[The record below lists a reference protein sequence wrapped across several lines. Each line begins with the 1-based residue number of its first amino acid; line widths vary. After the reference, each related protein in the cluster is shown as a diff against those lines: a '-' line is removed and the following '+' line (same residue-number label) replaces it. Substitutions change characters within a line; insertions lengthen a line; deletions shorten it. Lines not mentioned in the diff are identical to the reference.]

1 MFSQENKHSSVTRRA
16 FLGGGAAAAL
26 GAAPVLSGW
35 QARGQSRAHGPATH
49 VFPLDRNWLFGPF
62 SEQSLAE
69 NFDDTALSQVL
80 LPHCVAKLSWHKWDT
95 AQWQNVWTY
104 RRHFSLQD
112 AQQGRRTFLHFNRVM
127 AMAAPVFNGHA
138 LAEHRGGYLP
148 FSYEITNMLRRK
160 NTLAV
165 KVDSRW
171 LSIPPAGSPKGFAG
185 CDYYLTGGITG
196 PVELQLAPQIFISDV
211 FARPMDVLSAS
222 RRLELI
228 CTIDATAL
236 QSGQFHLEAVLLSG
250 SAKIASTK
258 KNISLEKTGASE
270 FTIFF
275 TALKDVSLWDVNSP
289 HLYETVV
296 TLTRNGK
303 PLHDYRG
310 RTGFRE
316 ARFDVNGFFLNGRR
330 LRLFG
335 LNRHEIYPYAG
346 YAMPARTM
354 RRDAEILK
362 HEFNVNV
369 VRCSHYPQSPA
380 FLDACDE
387 LGLMVWQE
395 TPGWG
400 YVGDDQWQE
409 IVVQNVHDMVLRDRS
424 RPSVVIWGVRV
435 NESHNNPALYT
446 RTRDLAKSLDGTRP
460 TSGSMTSTSA
470 KTLET
475 WHQDVFA
482 FDDYHSAPDGSV
494 GLTPPLP
501 GIPYFF
507 SETVG
512 QFNYPA
518 HHGFNQIYRRTGD
531 PAVQQQQAIF
541 HAQAHDRAA
550 SFPRCGGAIAW
561 CGFEYPSPMNAYE
574 GIKCPGVADVFRIP
588 KLGAS
593 FYRAQVD
600 PAIHAVIEPDFY
612 WDFGPQTPK
621 GPGAHAA
628 IFSNCDR
635 LELFIDG
642 HRHATLYPDK
652 ANYPNLKHAPFFADL
667 SVDGTDKPTLRI
679 DGYLGDHLSL
689 SKSFSSDSS
698 HDRLAA
704 ALDDH
709 EIAGDGIDATR
720 LSFIVTD
727 RHGALRPFVKG
738 EVSFHVEGP
747 ATVLGDNPFGL
758 EDSGGSG
765 AVWIK
770 SHPGGT
776 GTVTI
781 LVTHSQ
787 FGSQSLRLR
796 IQPAKEA
803 EI

>member
-1 MFSQENKHSSVTRRA
+1 MSDQENKHVSLTRRT
-16 FLGGGAAAAL
+16 FLGGSAAAAIS
-26 GAAPVLSGW
+26 AMPVLSALP
-35 QARGQSRAHGPATH
+35 ARGESNARGATTR
-49 VFPLDRNWLFGPF
+49 VLPLDRNWRFGRF
-62 SEQSLAE
+62 NEQSLDE
-69 NFDDTALSQVL
+69 NFDDSGYEHMS
-80 LPHCVAKLSWHKWDT
+80 LPHCVAKLSWHKWDP
-95 AQWQNVWTY
+95 AQWQDIWTY
-104 RRHFSLQD
+104 RRHFSLPDTQH
-112 AQQGRRTFLHFNRVM
+112 GTRTFLHFNRVM
-127 AMAAPVFNGHA
+127 AMAAPVLNGHP

-148 FSYEITNMLRRK
+148 FRYEITDLLRQK

-165 KVDSRW
+165 KVDARW
-171 LSIPPAGSPKGFAG
+171 LPIPPAGSPKGFAG

-196 PVELQLAPQIFISDV
+196 PVELQQVPQIYISDV
-211 FARPMDVLSAS
+211 FAKPIDVLNTS

-228 CTIDATAL
+228 CTIDAAAL
-236 QSGQFHLEAVLLSG
+236 QPGQFRLEATLLSG
-250 SAKIASTK
+250 SVKVGDTTK
-258 KNISLEKTGASE
+258 SISIEKTGASE
-270 FTIFF
+270 FTLVF
-275 TALKDVSLWDVNSP
+275 ANLKDVSLWDVNAP
-289 HLYETVV
+289 HLYEAAV
-296 TLTRNGK
+296 TLTRNGERI
-303 PLHDYRG
+303 HNYRV

-316 ARFDVNGFFLNGRR
+316 ARFDVDGFFLNGKR
-330 LRLFG
+330 LVLFG
-335 LNRHEIYPYAG
+335 LDRHEIYPYAG

-362 HEFNVNV
+362 RDFNVNV

-387 LGLMVWQE
+387 LGLMVWEE

-400 YVGDDQWQE
+400 YVGDEQWQE

-424 RPSVVIWGVRV
+424 RPSVIIWGVRV
-435 NESHNNPALYT
+435 NESHNNPPLYT

-518 HHGFNQIYRRTGD
+518 HHGFDYIYRRTGN
-531 PAVQQQQAIF
+531 PVVQQQQAIF
-541 HAQAHDRAA
+541 HAQAHDRVA
-550 SFPRCGGAIAW
+550 SFARCGGAIAW
-561 CGFEYPSPMNAYE
+561 CAFEYPSPVNPYE

-593 FYRAQVD
+593 FYRAQGD
-600 PAIHAVIEPDFY
+600 PAVRVVIEPDFY
-612 WDFGPQTPK
+612 WDFGPQTPN
-621 GPGAHAA
+621 GPGDHTA

-642 HRHATLYPDK
+642 HRHATLHPDK

-667 SVDGTDKPTLRI
+667 ALDGANKPTLRI
-679 DGYLGDHLSL
+679 DGYLGSHLAL
-689 SKSFSSDSS
+689 SRSFSSDSA
-698 HDRLAA
+698 HDKLSI

-709 EIAGDGIDATR
+709 EISGDGIDATR
-720 LSFIVTD
+720 LSFSVTD
-727 RHGALRPFVKG
+727 RYGALRPFVKG
-738 EVSFHVEGP
+738 EVSFRVHGP
-747 ATVLGDNPFGL
+747 ATVVGDNPFGL

-770 SHPGGT
+770 SEPGSSGPV
-776 GTVTI
+776 TV

-787 FGSQSLRLR
+787 FGSQSVALH
-796 IQPAKEA
+796 IQRSSTAEA
-803 EI
+803 